1 MSDDPQT
8 LQDLMVVLTDGFPI
22 VIRILIVLLLVWGTL
37 AVMLAG
43 LGMMIGGPTWAA
55 AVMRLTFAQ
64 PLGLLFLSI
73 GRGLAQLPKAFGAVL
88 RAFDQALR
96 QLVRAIL
103 RPGR

>member
-1 MSDDPQT
+1 
-8 LQDLMVVLTDGFPI
+8 MVILTDGFPLL
-22 VIRILIVLLLVWGTL
+22 VRILIMLLLVWGTL

-43 LGMMIGGPTWAA
+43 FGMMIGGPTWAA

-64 PLGLLFLSI
+64 PLGLLFLTL
-73 GRGLAQLPKAFGAVL
+73 GRALAQLPKVLGAVL
-88 RAFDQALR
+88 RAVDDALR